1 MRAGLQPLQLQPQEK
16 IIFMKKTF
24 LLSIIFFALFC
35 ASAAFAHQ
43 PNLIFLKQGYTQVT
57 DPEISRAF
65 YDELEGAPKDY
76 FINSEKDFNLYIN
89 LLVPDPA
96 NKSGRYSAKIFLVED
111 DKETEIA
118 LIDGTKYDWSAFYE
132 EFGRDWYLKGPE
144 LEKQVLAGKYKI
156 EVFSED
162 LPTGQAGNT
171 GKYVLAVGKTESFD
185 AKSILNVYWQLPML
199 KIAFFKTSVLQFFLT
214 PFGIGLIG
222 LIGAIIIF
230 VAFIYFIIG
239 WIKETLKHNQAKTLL
254 LTSAGMAMKEEIIKL
269 LQRPAYDIN
278 LAFINTAYKYKLE
291 EDPYYVNE
299 DLKTLRELGFNVQ
312 EIDID
317 GKKEAEIMNLLK
329 IKDIIFVAGGN
340 TFYLLKSMR
349 SCKFE
354 KVLRRLLKD
363 GIVYI
368 GSSAGSIVAGKTIQT
383 AGWLG
388 DNNNVRLKNIKGLSL
403 VNFDIFCHYQ
413 PELDEVIK
421 KNMKN
426 PRKRQKKLRII
437 TDEQAIL
444 VQGREVALIGKGE
457 EIVI

>member
-1 MRAGLQPLQLQPQEK
+1 
-16 IIFMKKTF
+16 MKKIF
-24 LLSIIFFALFC
+24 LLSAISLLLF
-35 ASAAFAHQ
+35 SAFSVFAHQ

-65 YDELEGAPKDY
+65 YDELKGAPKDY
-76 FINSEKDFNLYIN
+76 FIDSEKDFNLYIN
-89 LLVPDPA
+89 LLVPEPA
-96 NKSGRYSAKIFLVED
+96 NRKGRYSAKVFLVKEA
-111 DKETEIA
+111 KETEIA
-118 LIDGTKYDWSAFYE
+118 LIDGTKYEWSAFYE

-144 LEKQVLAGKYKI
+144 FEKQVLAGKYKI
-156 EVFSED
+156 EIFSAD
-162 LPTGQAGNT
+162 NA
-171 GKYVLAVGKTESFD
+171 GKYVLAIGKTESFD
-185 AKSILNVYWQLPML
+185 AKSLINVYWQLPLL

-222 LIGAIIIF
+222 LIGALIIF
-230 VAFIYFIIG
+230 VAFIYFLVG
-239 WIKETLKHNQAKTLL
+239 WIKEVLKHNQAKTLL
-254 LTSAGMAMKEEIIKL
+254 LTSAGMAMQQEIIKL

-299 DLKTLRELGFNVQ
+299 DLKILKGLGFNVQ
-312 EIDID
+312 EIDLD
-317 GKKEAEIMNLLK
+317 GKKSAELMNLLK

-340 TFYLLKSMR
+340 TFYLLRAMR
-349 SCKFE
+349 ACNFE
-354 KVLRRLLKD
+354 KVLKRLLKD

-413 PELDEVIK
+413 PGFDEVIK
-421 KNMKN
+421 KNMKS
-426 PRKRQKKLRII
+426 PRKRQKGLRIL

-444 VQGREVALIGKGE
+444 VQGKEVALIGKGE
-457 EIVI
+457 EIVV